1 MLHNDVSTQRPLL
14 HGPCALE
21 AGPISA
27 SEGPHVNDVWL
38 VARCPSCSKCFGAR
52 DVAHRCPHCGHRTP
66 TPMEVVDRATSA
78 SELQVKVTLANTPEE
93 LRDELRRRMGA
104 PKAQSGF
111 DEEDSPKMWFAAL
124 REAANDE
131 GHITAEALAIALRR
145 RSSRTAVPDVID
157 HAMAAGLLFEQDE
170 DLWCLLGE
178 QRSD

>member
-93 LRDELRRRMGA
+93 LRDELRRRMGVPNPELRQRFQCFRDRCQCSA
-104 PKAQSGF
+104 TAASG
-111 DEEDSPKMWFAAL
+111 STSWAAI
-124 REAANDE
+124 
-131 GHITAEALAIALRR
+131 GRR
-145 RSSRTAVPDVID
+145 RSTAASCDS
-157 HAMAAGLLFEQDE
+157 ACCQAFR
-170 DLWCLLGE
+170 LGA
-178 QRSD
+178 SLSW